1 MTEKQKAEWVVVSEG
16 FRRRVLEDGDKLM
29 LVELEAAQ
37 GCGAPLHQH
46 PHEQISYVISGRMRF
61 TVDGQIRD
69 LAGGGSIHIPSNA
82 VHTAIALEDS
92 VALDIFSPPRE
103 DFRR

>member
-1 MTEKQKAEWVVVSEG
+1 MTDAQESEWVVVSEG
-16 FRRRVLEDGDKLM
+16 FRRRVREDGEKLM
-29 LVELEAAQ
+29 VVELEAGQ

-46 PHEQISYVISGRMRF
+46 PHEQVSYVISGRMRF
-61 TVDGQIRD
+61 TVDGQTRD
-69 LAGGGSIHIPSNA
+69 VARGESIHIPSNA
-82 VHTAIALEDS
+82 LHTAVALEDS